1 MLPLASVALVV
12 AGVLALRVGAF
23 VPVRFG
29 RTPRRRP
36 PADAPG
42 PLGLLIPLWRDSRL
56 FRLLSISALLCGSLG
71 PMLYFQFA
79 YLADLAT
86 RGADAELRLLSLYAA
101 VRGGLNVL
109 VLLLQLLG
117 TSRLFLRLG
126 VPLASSLSPVVYL
139 AGFLGLSVRVG
150 LDAAIGAM
158 AGANLQDHAVYD
170 RPTLLVTPFLERQR
184 PAATTLIE
192 GAGSAPAACSAT

>member
-23 VPVRFG
+23 APVRFG

-86 RGADAELRLLSLYAA
+86 RGANAELRLLSLYAA

-109 VLLLQLLG
+109 VLLLQLLMWQ
-117 TSRLFLRLG
+117 SL
-126 VPLASSLSPVVYL
+126 LASTNFRGQVARSFVSPPCAPSTVCGPSSAASSISLRRRNAPTTSPP
-139 AGFLGLSVRVG
+139 
-150 LDAAIGAM
+150 
-158 AGANLQDHAVYD
+158 Q
-170 RPTLLVTPFLERQR
+170 VTMQAERKM
-184 PAATTLIE
+184 L
-192 GAGSAPAACSAT
+192 